1 VELILK
7 PACIVDASVVLA
19 VLLAESSWREAAE
32 LLPMA
37 GISTANLA
45 EVATRLSRSGF
56 EAGEIVDLLDTLSL
70 HAIPLSRETA
80 IAAGAMEA
88 ATKPLGLSLGD
99 RICLELARER
109 SLPVYTSDRKWSLL
123 PDAATRDIRQIR

>member
-1 VELILK
+1 VELTLN

-19 VLLAESSWREAAE
+19 VLLAETAWREAAE

-56 EAGEIVDLLDTLSL
+56 EAHEISDLLGTLSL
-70 HAIPLSRETA
+70 NAIPLSRETA
-80 IAAGAMEA
+80 IAAGALEP

-99 RICLELARER
+99 RICLELARELT
-109 SLPVYTSDRKWSLL
+109 LPVYTADRKWSLL
-123 PDAATRDIRQIR
+123 PDAATRDIRLIR